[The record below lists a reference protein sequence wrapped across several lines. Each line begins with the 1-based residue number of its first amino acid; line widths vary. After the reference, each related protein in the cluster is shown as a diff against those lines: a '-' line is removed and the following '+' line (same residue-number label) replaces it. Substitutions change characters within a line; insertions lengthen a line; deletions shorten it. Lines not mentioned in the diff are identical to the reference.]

1 MLRSWVVRVATVTTL
16 LLAFGAAVASACND
30 PHLVLGR
37 SQAGAGDTVG
47 YSISGTDQGASYTL
61 TVDGI
66 SVKSGADDSLDPGT
80 AGTFTMPD
88 LGNTSRDVE
97 VRLLTTHEGIDWPDP
112 KSILYT
118 VPAASTTPS
127 GSAAAP
133 PSSQPQTATGPG
145 KAHPRS
151 ESRSRGEAGDG
162 GAGRAPAVAEGASAT
177 VQTGS
182 SGRAFSETADKQA
195 AESVAAG
202 ARRHA
207 ADSVAAGARRHAATE
222 LRSRSVDVPA
232 GVAIPGYVLL
242 ALALVLLMGVGVI
255 GILMARR
262 RPGGGDPA
270 AVPAGL
276 WTPPPFR
283 AEATMRGMLIEAE
296 LQEMIAEQ
304 RAAMLLGAPE
314 EAEQLHH

>member
-1 MLRSWVVRVATVTTL
+1 MVSSWVFRVATVTTL
-16 LLAFGAAVASACND
+16 LLGFGAATASACND
-30 PHLVLGR
+30 PNLVLGR

-66 SVKSGADDSLDPGT
+66 RLESGTDDSLDPGT
-80 AGTFTMPD
+80 TGTFTMPD
-88 LGNTSRDVE
+88 LGNTSRGVG
-97 VRLLTTHEGIDWPDP
+97 VQLLTAHEGNEWPSTQ
-112 KSILYT
+112 SILYT

-127 GSAAAP
+127 GAAAAP
-133 PSSQPQTATGPG
+133 PSSQPQTATGPS

-162 GAGRAPAVAEGASAT
+162 SAGRAPAVAEGALAT

-182 SGRAFSETADKQA
+182 TSGRALSETADKQA

-207 ADSVAAGARRHAATE
+207 DAGARRHADTDF
-222 LRSRSVDVPA
+222 RSRPADVPA
-232 GVAIPGYVLL
+232 GVAIPGYVAL
-242 ALALVLLMGVGVI
+242 ALALLLLTGVGVI
-255 GILMARR
+255 GVLAVRR
-262 RPGGGDPA
+262 RPGGAHPA
-270 AVPAGL
+270 ALPADL

-283 AEATMRGMLIEAE
+283 AEAAMRGMLIEAE

-304 RAAMLLGAPE
+304 RAAMLLDPPK
-314 EAEQLHH
+314 EAEQLRH